1 MEGRL
6 HHLIKANIVLV
17 QLGFIVSFFIQIS
30 WAFYMN
36 PDISFLLCVS
46 LVLTTNL
53 KGVFLIWFIV
63 SPVSDCVSC
72 IHFLVV
78 SALIGV
84 ETSIIAFN
92 LETSYFYTGVLTFT
106 CSVTG
111 AAMVISRTYE
121 SNYPTKKATNVVG
134 IFSRSAD
141 EEFQWLVNHLRNVGS
156 ISPFY
161 ISNNNYMDFKR
172 AVSKC
177 SFGILYH
184 SKTRGRLNIT
194 DVTDSL
200 YDKELK
206 YLSDVLG
213 KEKVLVV
220 VDDLDDTGAQNK
232 ARIQQSQPSIQTL
245 AKDLFLFSTADKHR
259 AGLTDK
265 VGPLISLIK
274 SGSGSWFPA
283 GSGLGAGHIG
293 EELHASRLIN
303 TPKAGGWGQ
312 VSVIVLISEWLYFL
326 FYFPGSDEIYTM
338 FLIILSN
345 VNGSMLL
352 LRSVVSLP
360 TGLFSVNLVI
370 VALVVAVIEL
380 YVIYGILELTVIH
393 DVILSVISAWK
404 ALFIIMPK

>member
-283 GSGLGAGHIG
+283 GS
-293 EELHASRLIN
+293 
-303 TPKAGGWGQ
+303 

-360 TGLFSVNLVI
+360 TSKYDLPLFVKHSTRQKLSAQQRRELKGLFSVNLVI